1 MSGHKK
7 IIIGNWKMNFMVKQ
21 AVAFATKFVSKSIPE
36 DISVGV
42 APNTLALNEVSGAL
56 SKSPIKIVS
65 QNAYYED
72 EGAFTGEVSMPML
85 RGLADL
91 VLVGHSER
99 RHILRESNDYTREK
113 CAAAFRSGI
122 VPVLCVGETLVE
134 RQNYHTNQVLNDQL
148 SVGLADLTAEEV
160 SKMIIAY
167 EPVWAISTTL
177 DRRDATA
184 HDSQEMVIF
193 IRKVISSITSPL
205 LAKKIRVLYGG
216 SVNDRDAGEF
226 LTKGG
231 VDGLLVGKASL
242 DSKKFLKIIDI
253 CEVSK
258 N

>member
-1 MSGHKK
+1 MKK
-7 IIIGNWKMNFMVKQ
+7 IIIGNWKMNPTSIKE
-21 AVAFATKFVSKSIPE
+21 ASKLVASLSLGLKGKTTEV
-36 DISVGV
+36 VV
-42 APNTLALNEVSGAL
+42 APPFPYIEKLKKI
-56 SKSPIKIVS
+56 SKKLVIAS
-65 QNAYYED
+65 QDASFIDKGPY
-72 EGAFTGEVSMPML
+72 TGEVSGEML
-85 RGLADL
+85 RDL
-91 VLVGHSER
+91 GVKYAILGHSER
-99 RHILRESNDYTREK
+99 RKMGEDNILINKKIKSVLS
-113 CAAAFRSGI
+113 AGI
-122 VPVLCVGETLVE
+122 TPILCVGEEDRDENHEYFNLVK
-134 RQNYHTNQVLNDQL
+134 TQL
-148 SVGLADLTAEEV
+148 LECLKGIKKDVI